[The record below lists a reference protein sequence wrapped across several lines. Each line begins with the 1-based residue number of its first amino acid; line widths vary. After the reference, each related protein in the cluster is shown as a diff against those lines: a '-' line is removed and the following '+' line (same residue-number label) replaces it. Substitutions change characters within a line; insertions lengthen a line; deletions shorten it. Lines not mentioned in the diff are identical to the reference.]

1 MELHISNVSDW
12 ALFNAIALRLEQELN
27 GEWLTKADGL
37 DQRYWDLS
45 VDGGVITLHLEHYL
59 GIMLLVENEPASA
72 QLDAQLVAKASR
84 VLEPY
89 LNAEPPPSPV
99 PAYTVLR
106 PKLSFPRLVFPV
118 LLRQVPLGL
127 IAVLLVFMA
136 VSPQGQQGKA
146 WVVVM
151 FGSVV
156 VALMASRVIV
166 GIYQRSSLTVDRSG
180 TAMVAGVERAYR
192 TPQRVVISCDFARVL
207 SFRTFIV
214 YENGKLLVA
223 CHHDG
228 MQDREAA
235 YTLAVYLGV
244 TAYHESR
251 FQGLRK
257 IKAPARA
264 V

>member
-1 MELHISNVSDW
+1 MELHICDVSDW
-12 ALFNAIALRLEQELN
+12 ALFNAIALTLEQELN

-37 DQRYWDLS
+37 DQRYWDLA

-59 GIMLLVENEPASA
+59 GIMLLVENEPANT
-72 QLDAQLVAKASR
+72 QLDAQLIAMAGR

-89 LNAEPPPSPV
+89 LQAKPPPP
-99 PAYTVLR
+99 PAYKILR
-106 PKLSFPRLVFPV
+106 PKLSLSRLVFPV

-136 VSPQGQQGKA
+136 VSPQGQQGKGWA
-146 WVVVM
+146 GAVSGCVVM
-151 FGSVV
+151 
-156 VALMASRVIV
+156 ALLASRIV
-166 GIYQRSSLTVDRSG
+166 VGLYRRTSLRVDRSG
-180 TAMVAGVERAYR
+180 SAVVAGVQRGYR

-244 TAYHESR
+244 TAYQESR
-251 FQGLRK
+251 SQGLRK
-257 IKAPARA
+257 IKAPT
-264 V
+264 

>member
-1 MELHISNVSDW
+1 MELHICDVSDW
-12 ALFNAIALRLEQELN
+12 TLFNAIAMTLEQELG
-27 GEWLTKADGL
+27 GEWLIKADGL

-45 VDGGVITLHLEHYL
+45 VDGGVITPHLEHYL

-127 IAVLLVFMA
+127 IAMLLLFMA
-136 VSPQGQQGKA
+136 VSPQDQQSKG

-156 VALMASRVIV
+156 MTLMASRVIV
-166 GIYQRSSLTVDRSG
+166 GIYQRTSLTVDRSG
-180 TAMVAGVERAYR
+180 NAVVAGVERAYR
-192 TPQRVVISCDFARVL
+192 TPLRVVISCDFSRVL
-207 SFRTFIV
+207 SFHTFIV

-223 CHHDG
+223 CHHDTV
-228 MQDREAA
+228 QDREHAR
-235 YTLAVYLGV
+235 TLAAYLGV
-244 TAYHESR
+244 SAYHESR
-251 FQGLRK
+251 SQGLRK
-257 IKAPARA
+257 IRAPA
-264 V
+264 

>member
-1 MELHISNVSDW
+1 MELHICDVSDW
-12 ALFNAIALRLEQELN
+12 ALFNAIALTLEQELN

-37 DQRYWDLS
+37 DQRYWDLA

-59 GIMLLVENEPASA
+59 GIMLLVENEPANA
-72 QLDAQLVAKASR
+72 QLDAQLIARAGR

-89 LNAEPPPSPV
+89 LQAKPPPP
-99 PAYTVLR
+99 PAYKILR
-106 PKLSFPRLVFPV
+106 PKLSLSRLVFPV

-136 VSPQGQQGKA
+136 VSPQDQQGKG

-192 TPQRVVISCDFARVL
+192 TPQRVVISCDFASVL